1 MSLPG
6 TFHSV
11 GNLYD
16 AAKFAL
22 SRKNCS
28 QKGYAL
34 SHGSRKKRRV
44 GYHVTVPSGN
54 LLVHL
59 PPPITSPL
67 SDCVERCV
75 QLLGLRVKHPV
86 HLVKDIPD
94 FIDGFLKRSKWGWPG
109 LDCARLSNCID
120 KLVELAEPTDLFILQ
135 GHHTDMNTSRH
146 CCCIRNRLLCCP
158 SDGIWR
164 PLSRKAFD
172 DLFIDRIEDIYMKRN
187 PDIVSVVDTEESKPV
202 APEKGKL
209 KRSIDD
215 LDLEG
220 QEAKPG
226 IDIRLQR
233 SNILRIKC
241 IDGKLF
247 MLHKKDNQWKEYSRA
262 EVDGLKGL
270 VSDNETLHN
279 AGEFAMA
286 KNNCSKRGYPFI
298 VDTTSVQA
306 CVLLLGLSAHRAVYT
321 VKDVPHAV
329 SEFLKPSK
337 WGWPDLDCR
346 GLSNCIDKVIEL
358 ALPTD
363 LFILQGYHTKSNIS
377 RYGCCIKNRM
387 LCCPSD
393 GIWRPLCKQSFDDLC
408 IDRIEDIYMK
418 RNPDIVSVVDTE
430 ESKPVAPEKGKLK
443 PIGE

>member
-1 MSLPG
+1 
-6 TFHSV
+6 
-11 GNLYD
+11 
-16 AAKFAL
+16 
-22 SRKNCS
+22 
-28 QKGYAL
+28 
-34 SHGSRKKRRV
+34 
-44 GYHVTVPSGN
+44 
-54 LLVHL
+54 
-59 PPPITSPL
+59 
-67 SDCVERCV
+67 
-75 QLLGLRVKHPV
+75 
-86 HLVKDIPD
+86 
-94 FIDGFLKRSKWGWPG
+94 
-109 LDCARLSNCID
+109 
-120 KLVELAEPTDLFILQ
+120 
-135 GHHTDMNTSRH
+135 
-146 CCCIRNRLLCCP
+146 
-158 SDGIWR
+158 
-164 PLSRKAFD
+164 LSRKAFD

-187 PDIVSVVDTEESKPV
+187 PDIVSLVVSTEESKPV

-209 KRSIDD
+209 KRAIDD

-220 QEAKPG
+220 QEAEPG

-247 MLHKKDNQWKEYSRA
+247 ILHKKDNIWKEYSRA
-262 EVDGLKGL
+262 QVDGLKGL

-306 CVLLLGLSAHRAVYT
+306 CVQLLGLSAHRVVYT
-321 VKDVPHAV
+321 VKDVPSAV

-358 ALPTD
+358 SLPND
-363 LFILQGYHTKSNIS
+363 LFILHGYHTKHNIS

-430 ESKPVAPEKGKLK
+430 ESNPVAPEKGKIK

>member
-1 MSLPG
+1 
-6 TFHSV
+6 
-11 GNLYD
+11 
-16 AAKFAL
+16 
-22 SRKNCS
+22 
-28 QKGYAL
+28 
-34 SHGSRKKRRV
+34 
-44 GYHVTVPSGN
+44 
-54 LLVHL
+54 
-59 PPPITSPL
+59 
-67 SDCVERCV
+67 
-75 QLLGLRVKHPV
+75 
-86 HLVKDIPD
+86 
-94 FIDGFLKRSKWGWPG
+94 
-109 LDCARLSNCID
+109 
-120 KLVELAEPTDLFILQ
+120 
-135 GHHTDMNTSRH
+135 
-146 CCCIRNRLLCCP
+146 
-158 SDGIWR
+158 
-164 PLSRKAFD
+164 
-172 DLFIDRIEDIYMKRN
+172 MKRN

-220 QEAKPG
+220 QEAEPG

-321 VKDVPHAV
+321 VKDVPTAV

-418 RNPDIVSVVDTE
+418 PIS
-430 ESKPVAPEKGKLK
+430 ESSL
-443 PIGE
+443 